1 MKQCANGNLK
11 KRCIQMKNKLR
22 FILPRLIVL
31 TAIAGLA
38 TLIIGTIFKLLL
50 FGTVLFGIGNFAA
63 ARMRRRDR
71 HTFKMDKAPVYPNV
85 QRHYNT
91 VVAIVP
97 LKGQQRSKRATIVPV
112 Y

>member
-1 MKQCANGNLK
+1 
-11 KRCIQMKNKLR
+11 MKNKLR

-50 FGTVLFGIGNFAA
+50 FGTVLFGIGSFAA

-71 HTFKMDKAPVYPNV
+71 QAFKMDRTLVYPNV
-85 QRHYNT
+85 SPSIQHSGRY
-91 VVAIVP
+91 
-97 LKGQQRSKRATIVPV
+97 RTITRTKTC
-112 Y
+112 

>member
-1 MKQCANGNLK
+1 
-11 KRCIQMKNKLR
+11 MKNKLQ

-50 FGTVLFGIGNFAA
+50 FGTVLFGIVTFAA

-71 HTFKMDKAPVYPNV
+71 RAFQLDAAPVRPNV
-85 QRHYNT
+85 QRHYDT

-97 LKGQQRSKRATIVPV
+97 LNAKRRSKKSTIVPV

>member
-1 MKQCANGNLK
+1 
-11 KRCIQMKNKLR
+11 MKNKLR
-22 FILPRLIVL
+22 FTLPRLIVL

-50 FGTVLFGIGNFAA
+50 FGTVLFGIGSFAA

-71 HTFKMDKAPVYPNV
+71 QAFKMDRTPVYPNV
-85 QRHYNT
+85 HRHYNT
-91 VVAIVP
+91 AVAIVP
-97 LKGQQRSKRATIVPV
+97 LQGQKRARKATIVPV

>member
-1 MKQCANGNLK
+1 
-11 KRCIQMKNKLR
+11 MKNKLR

-50 FGTVLFGIGNFAA
+50 FGTVLFGIGSFAA

-71 HTFKMDKAPVYPNV
+71 RAFQMDTTPVHPNV
-85 QRHYNT
+85 QRHYDT

-97 LKGQQRSKRATIVPV
+97 LNAQSRSKRATIVPV

>member
-1 MKQCANGNLK
+1 
-11 KRCIQMKNKLR
+11 MKNKLR

-38 TLIIGTIFKLLL
+38 TLLIGTIFKLLL
-50 FGTVLFGIGNFAA
+50 FGTVLFGIGSFAA
-63 ARMRRRDR
+63 ARMGRRDR
-71 HTFKMDKAPVYPNV
+71 QPFRMDTAPVHPNV
-85 QRHYNT
+85 QRHYDT

-97 LKGQQRSKRATIVPV
+97 LNAKRRSKKATIVPV